1 MPVHITI
8 QGDKFYMDGK
18 LTYSDF
24 PGARPE
30 ALGRLMNSRM
40 VQATF
45 EDENPETAKLFVY
58 PDGSV
63 LDPNRQTNEFCAA
76 LPEYRRHGVIACTV
90 NFQGGYPQYHV
101 HLRQDQIL
109 QNWDN
114 NAFAA
119 NGSLKWRYAERMS
132 SILELPSSALLAMEI
147 AVSTEEVDREKIG
160 IYAEAA
166 VAEYWL
172 VLPAGGII
180 EVYSRPNGSKYE
192 ALRTVRG
199 GDVLVSSVLPDLC
212 VNVSDLF
219 A

>member
-1 MPVHITI
+1 
-8 QGDKFYMDGK
+8 
-18 LTYSDF
+18 
-24 PGARPE
+24 
-30 ALGRLMNSRM
+30 
-40 VQATF
+40 
-45 EDENPETAKLFVY
+45 
-58 PDGSV
+58 
-63 LDPNRQTNEFCAA
+63 
-76 LPEYRRHGVIACTV
+76 
-90 NFQGGYPQYHV
+90 
-101 HLRQDQIL
+101 
-109 QNWDN
+109 
-114 NAFAA
+114 
-119 NGSLKWRYAERMS
+119 
-132 SILELPSSALLAMEI
+132 MEI